1 MGFHI
6 VSAKNLVGHLMKRY
20 GKIGASDLEDCRQVL
35 EEPIEVDCPIDVY
48 FQWVEDAIHFAQDG
62 KMPFTP
68 AKIVQ
73 TAYHAVNKTGLYS
86 LEIEE
91 WRNKVT
97 ADNTWVSF
105 KQVLLE

>member
-1 MGFHI
+1 MGFHG

-68 AKIVQ
+68 AKIV
-73 TAYHAVNKTGLYS
+73 
-86 LEIEE
+86 
-91 WRNKVT
+91 
-97 ADNTWVSF
+97 
-105 KQVLLE
+105 